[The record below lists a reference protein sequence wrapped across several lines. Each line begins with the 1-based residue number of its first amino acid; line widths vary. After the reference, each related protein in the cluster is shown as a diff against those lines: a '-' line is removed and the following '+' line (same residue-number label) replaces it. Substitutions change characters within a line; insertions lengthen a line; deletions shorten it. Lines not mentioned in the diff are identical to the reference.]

1 MSSTRPRRTAT
12 SAPILSDCMDQINA
26 LKGKYYESITAIFKT
41 TQNYFKDD
49 PYALTNFWMSDTDFY
64 NVTDFKHQYLL
75 RRLFETVSHKHD
87 SIKTYLD
94 TIADTDILSMMGTV
108 RVGPVSK
115 CHYRIRVGI
124 GSDY

>member
-12 SAPILSDCMDQINA
+12 PAPILSDCMDQING
-26 LKGKYYESITAIFKT
+26 LKGKYYESITAIFKV
-41 TQNYFKDD
+41 TQNFFKDD
-49 PYALTNFWMSDTDFY
+49 PYALTAFWMSDTDFY

-87 SIKTYLD
+87 SIKAFLNGITS
-94 TIADTDILSMMGTV
+94 TDILSKMGTV
-108 RVGPVSK
+108 RVGPVPT

-124 GSDY
+124 GNDY